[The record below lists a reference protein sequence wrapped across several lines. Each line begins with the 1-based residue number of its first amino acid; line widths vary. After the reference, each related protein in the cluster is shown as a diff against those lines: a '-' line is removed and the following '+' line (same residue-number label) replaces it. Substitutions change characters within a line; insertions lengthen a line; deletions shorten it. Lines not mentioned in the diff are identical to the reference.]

1 MSLRLVGFSGFGILL
16 SAWLPCAQVLP
27 AVYCVSA
34 CDVYGVLLLCVVWIR
49 SRHHVEVGHL
59 VPGPQVVRD
68 DISTNK
74 PLGLRLHLLTNPLQR

>member
-1 MSLRLVGFSGFGILL
+1 MSLRLVGFSGFRILL
-16 SAWLPCAQVLP
+16 SAWLPCARVLP

-34 CDVYGVLLLCVVWIR
+34 CDVYGLLLLRVVWIR

-59 VPGPQVVRD
+59 VSGHEVVHD
-68 DISTNK
+68 DLCTNK